1 MAKQRDWGEWQ
12 EVDRSDSYY
21 LMTANDGPAGSGK
34 THFLLTAPEPIA
46 VHLFDP
52 GGLEGLKKNPLFK
65 KKDIRVM
72 TYDISL
78 GKYKEGR
85 ERQEAAIEILE
96 KFSEQQNIA
105 LKNARTIGWDKEDY
119 LWKLTRYARLGKNSD
134 RPTQYD
140 ELNMEYQA
148 YFHDLEMAGVNFCAI
163 RGMKEKWGDSA
174 SAGGTGEFIGRG
186 MKEVPELCQ
195 IHLQHRWDRDAKE
208 FVTTILDKCRVG
220 DEPKTLMGTEHIG
233 LTFRELGEMIYPETA
248 EMDESPWE

>member
-1 MAKQRDWGEWQ
+1 MAKVPNWGEWQ

-21 LMTANDGPAGSGK
+21 LMTCNEGAAGSGK
-34 THFLLTAPEPIA
+34 THFLLGAPDPIA

-85 ERQEAAIEILE
+85 DRQNAAIEILE
-96 KFSEQQNIA
+96 KFQEQQKIA

-148 YFHDLEMAGVNFCAI
+148 YFHDLEMAGKNFCAI
-163 RGMKEKWGDSA
+163 RGMKEKWGDKA
-174 SAGGTGEFIGRG
+174 SAGGTGEFEGRG

-195 IHLQHRWDRDAKE
+195 IALRHHWDRDAKE
-208 FVTTILDKCRVG
+208 FITTIGDKCRVG
-220 DEPKTLMGTEHIG
+220 QNPKELMGSYHVG

-248 EMDESPWE
+248 DMEDSPWE